1 MGRIDGGGMMAL
13 VGLPGRAHFHPD
25 RARQRPGH
33 PKIAAAE
40 AYKDMLYC
48 LRHPE
53 TGFGRKWRKWLGADY
68 DPEKCDLET
77 INKAL
82 RRLAREPASSTASGV
97 RKIARA
103 PSIIVAAGIAEK
115 TSGGTGGPAPRCRGM
130 GSREAGGEDTLL
142 ALPKSLSCTSSAF
155 SYPCRHGR
163 T

>member
-97 RKIARA
+97 RKIARG
-103 PSIIVAAGIAEK
+103 SLDHR
-115 TSGGTGGPAPRCRGM
+115 GGGNRRKDERG
-130 GSREAGGEDTLL
+130 
-142 ALPKSLSCTSSAF
+142 
-155 SYPCRHGR
+155 HGR
-163 T
+163 TSTPVPGNGLARNRRRRYPACSAKISELY